1 MYFIIITDKKNKRIT
16 AKSYTYRTYK
26 DSVKGKK
33 KQENRKTLIL
43 AKIPCRIT
51 VVNIEL

>member
-33 KQENRKTLIL
+33 KTRKQ
-43 AKIPCRIT
+43 K
-51 VVNIEL
+51 NIDIG